1 MNMTNSTYRSP
12 ANTVSK
18 VMLSVIY
25 ALIPGTLAMIY
36 FFGWGVAIN
45 IAIAITTAIVAESL
59 VLRLRHRPIKPFIM
73 DGSAVL
79 TAILLALAL
88 PTLAP
93 WWLVFLGTAFAIVI
107 AKQLYG
113 GLGYNPF
120 NPAMAGYVM
129 LIIAFPQEMT
139 AWINPIE
146 HSLSARDFINYSFF
160 SELPAGKSYDEIT
173 MATVLDSVKTQ
184 LNMNLTLDEIHLQ
197 QKSLF
202 GALAGKG
209 WEWINLL
216 FLLGG
221 LLLLFMRIITWHIPA
236 AFLGSLFFIAAFF
249 NGVDSDFFA
258 TPQFHLFSGGAMLAA
273 FFIATDP
280 VTAATT
286 NRGKIFYGIGIGVLT
301 YIIRTWG
308 GYPDGVAF
316 AVLIMN
322 MAVPTIDYYTQPRVF
337 GQIKD

>member
-1 MNMTNSTYRSP
+1 MIMASSP
-12 ANTVSK
+12 YSNQPSNVSK
-18 VMLSVIY
+18 VMLAVIY
-25 ALIPGTLAMIY
+25 TLIPGALVMIY
-36 FFGWGVAIN
+36 FFGWGIAIN
-45 IAIAITTAIVAESL
+45 LSIAIITALASEAMI
-59 VLRLRHRPIKPFIM
+59 LRLRQRPVKPYLQ

-93 WWLVFLGTAFAIVI
+93 WWLVFLGTTFAIVI

-129 LIIAFPQEMT
+129 LIVAFPQEMT
-139 AWINPIE
+139 AWINPLQ
-146 HSLSARDFINYSFF
+146 HSLTVHDFINYSFF
-160 SELPAGKSYDEIT
+160 SELPVGKTYDEIT
-173 MATVLDSVKTQ
+173 MATVLDTVKTH
-184 LNMNLTLDEIHLQ
+184 LGMNVTLDEIKTQ
-197 QKSLF
+197 QAGLF
-202 GALAGKG
+202 GGLAGKG
-209 WEWINLL
+209 WEWINLM

-221 LLLLFMRIITWHIPA
+221 LLLMFMRIISWHIPV
-236 AFLGSLFFIAAFF
+236 AFLACLFFISAFF
-249 NGVDSDFFA
+249 NGVDSDFYA
-258 TPQFHLFSGGAMLAA
+258 PPLFHLFSGGAMLAA

-286 NRGKIFYGIGIGVLT
+286 NKGKLLYGIGIGILT
-301 YIIRTWG
+301 YIIRAWG

-337 GQIKD
+337 GQERD

>member
-1 MNMTNSTYRSP
+1 MIMVSSP
-12 ANTVSK
+12 YSNQPSSVSK
-18 VMLSVIY
+18 VMLAVIY
-25 ALIPGTLAMIY
+25 ALIPGTLVMIY
-36 FFGWGVAIN
+36 FFGEGIAIN
-45 IAIAITTAIVAESL
+45 LAIAIITALVAETL
-59 VLRLRHRPIKPFIM
+59 VLRLRQRPVKPFIM

-79 TAILLALAL
+79 TAVLLALAL

-120 NPAMAGYVM
+120 NPAMAVYVM

-139 AWINPIE
+139 AWVNPLE
-146 HSLSARDFINYSFF
+146 HPLTAQDFINYSFF
-160 SELPAGKSYDEIT
+160 SELPVGKTYDEVT
-173 MATVLDSVKTQ
+173 MATVLDTVKTH
-184 LNMNLTLDEIHLQ
+184 LGMNVTLDEIKTQ
-197 QKSLF
+197 QAGLF
-202 GALAGKG
+202 GGLAGKG
-209 WEWINLL
+209 WEWINLT

-221 LLLLFMRIITWHIPA
+221 FLLLFMRIISWHIPV
-236 AFLGSLFFIAAFF
+236 AFLISLFFLAAFF
-249 NGVDSDFFA
+249 NGVDSDYYA

-286 NRGKIFYGIGIGVLT
+286 NKGKIYYGIGIGLLT
-301 YIIRTWG
+301 YVIRTWG

-322 MAVPTIDYYTQPRVF
+322 MAVPTIDYYTQPRVY
-337 GQIKD
+337 GQEKD

>member
-1 MNMTNSTYRSP
+1 MIMASSP
-12 ANTVSK
+12 YSNQPSNVSK
-18 VMLSVIY
+18 VMLAVIY
-25 ALIPGTLAMIY
+25 ALIPGALVMIY
-36 FFGWGVAIN
+36 FFGWGIAIN
-45 IAIAITTAIVAESL
+45 LGIAVITALSAEAL
-59 VLRLRHRPIKPFIM
+59 MLRLRQRPVKPYLQ

-129 LIIAFPQEMT
+129 LIVAFPQEMT
-139 AWINPIE
+139 AWINPLE
-146 HSLSARDFINYSFF
+146 HSLTIKDFVNYSFF
-160 SELPAGKSYDEIT
+160 NELPAGKTYDEVT
-173 MATVLDSVKTQ
+173 MATVLDTVKTHLG
-184 LNMNLTLDEIHLQ
+184 LNVTLDEIKTQ
-197 QKSLF
+197 EAGLF

-209 WEWINLL
+209 WEWINLM

-221 LLLLFMRIITWHIPA
+221 FLLLFMRIISWHIPA
-236 AFLGSLFFIAAFF
+236 AFLVTLFFIAAFF
-249 NGVDSDFFA
+249 NGVDSDFYA

-286 NRGKIFYGIGIGVLT
+286 NKGKIFYGIGIGTLT

-337 GQIKD
+337 GQEKD

>member
-1 MNMTNSTYRSP
+1 MIMASSP
-12 ANTVSK
+12 YSNQPNTVSK
-18 VMLSVIY
+18 VMLAVLY
-25 ALIPGTLAMIY
+25 ALIPGTLVMIY

-45 IAIAITTAIVAESL
+45 LGIAIFTAILAESL
-59 VLRLRHRPIKPFIM
+59 VLRLRQRPVKPFIM

-79 TAILLALAL
+79 TAVLLALAL

-93 WWLVFLGTAFAIVI
+93 WWLVFSGTAFAIII

-139 AWINPIE
+139 AWVNPLA
-146 HSLSARDFINYSFF
+146 HSLSAHDFINYSFF
-160 SELPAGKSYDEIT
+160 SELPAGKTYDQIT
-173 MATVLDSVKTQ
+173 TATVLDTVKTHLG
-184 LNMNLTLDEIHLQ
+184 LNVTLDEIQTQ
-197 QKSLF
+197 QKALF
-202 GALAGKG
+202 GGLAGKG
-209 WEWINLL
+209 WEWINLM

-221 LLLLFMRIITWHIPA
+221 LLLLFMRIISWHIPV
-236 AFLGSLFFIAAFF
+236 AFLLSLFFIAAFF
-249 NGVDSDFFA
+249 NGVDSDFYA

-286 NRGKIFYGIGIGVLT
+286 NKGKIFYGIGIGALT

-337 GQIKD
+337 GKEKD

>member
-1 MNMTNSTYRSP
+1 MIMASSP
-12 ANTVSK
+12 YSNQPDTVSK
-18 VMLSVIY
+18 VMLAVMY
-25 ALIPGTLAMIY
+25 ALIPGALVMIY

-45 IAIAITTAIVAESL
+45 LAIAISTALVAEAIVL
-59 VLRLRHRPIKPFIM
+59 KLRNRPVKPFIS
-73 DGSAVL
+73 DGSAAL

-93 WWLVFLGTAFAIVI
+93 WWLVFLGALFAIVI

-129 LIIAFPQEMT
+129 LMVAFPQEMT
-139 AWINPIE
+139 AWINPLE
-146 HSLSARDFINYSFF
+146 HALSAADFFNYSFF
-160 SELPAGKSYDEIT
+160 GELPAGKSYDAVT
-173 MATVLDSVKTQ
+173 MATVLDTVKTN
-184 LNMNLTLDEIHLQ
+184 LGMNITLDEIKVQ
-197 QKSLF
+197 QESLF
-202 GALAGKG
+202 GGLAGTG
-209 WEWINLL
+209 WEWINLM

-221 LLLLFMRIITWHIPA
+221 LLLLFMRVISWHIPL
-236 AFLGSLFFIAAFF
+236 AFLASLFFIAAFF
-249 NGVDSDFFA
+249 NGVDSDFY
-258 TPQFHLFSGGAMLAA
+258 PGPLFHLFSGGAMLAA

-286 NRGKIFYGIGIGVLT
+286 NKGKLLYGIGIGALT

-337 GQIKD
+337 GQEKD